1 MKYYLC
7 LCFTLSAVLR
17 AIHRSLL
24 NISLYQRLMLF
35 CDQRKFKTTK
45 QNKKNR
51 KAVYWSIPLE
61 MYFLPPNSL
70 SCTSDALNLHKWFG
84 RVRGPASTQAT

>member
-17 AIHRSLL
+17 AIQRSLL

-35 CDQRKFKTTK
+35 CDQSSK
-45 QNKKNR
+45 QQKKNKKIR

-61 MYFLPPNSL
+61 M
-70 SCTSDALNLHKWFG
+70 
-84 RVRGPASTQAT
+84 